1 MGRSANSPFTLPR
14 HLHSQERQLAIRKFN
29 EKAKAGIAYLLER
42 RVVPRTPDAIAE
54 FLQGTKGLSKRR
66 IGDYLGE
73 PSDFNTAV
81 LRAYTGL
88 FDFSSM
94 HFVEVRRA
102 RRACRARV
110 LDGWPDSGECPSSS
124 DRDPLP
130 RGLLIWDA

>member
-1 MGRSANSPFTLPR
+1 M
-14 HLHSQERQLAIRKFN
+14 
-29 EKAKAGIAYLLER
+29 
-42 RVVPRTPDAIAE
+42 PRTPDAVAE

-88 FDFSSM
+88 FNFSSM

-102 RRACRARV
+102 RRARRARRV
-110 LDGWPDSGECPSSS
+110 LAVCSRDGVIG
-124 DRDPLP
+124 
-130 RGLLIWDA
+130 

>member
-1 MGRSANSPFTLPR
+1 MGLDWAGAPTRNSHSIATHTRSTFTLAR
-14 HLHSQERQLAIRKFN
+14 HSHSQERQLAIRKFN

-42 RVVPRTPDAIAE
+42 RVVPRTPDAVAE

-88 FDFSSM
+88 FNFSSM

-102 RRACRARV
+102 RRARRARRV
-110 LDGWPDSGECPSSS
+110 LAVCSRDGVIG
-124 DRDPLP
+124 
-130 RGLLIWDA
+130 

>member
-1 MGRSANSPFTLPR
+1 MHTRSPFTLHR
-14 HLHSQERQLAIRKFN
+14 YSHSQERQLAIRKFN

-42 RVVPRTPDAIAE
+42 RVVPRTPDAVAE

-88 FDFSSM
+88 FNFSSM

-102 RRACRARV
+102 RRARV
-110 LDGWPDSGECPSSS
+110 LTVLAVCSRAGWTV
-124 DRDPLP
+124 
-130 RGLLIWDA
+130 

>member
-1 MGRSANSPFTLPR
+1 MGLDWAGAPTRHSHSIATHTRSTFTLAR
-14 HLHSQERQLAIRKFN
+14 HSHSQERQLAIRKFN

-42 RVVPRTPDAIAE
+42 RVVPRTPDAVAE

-88 FDFSSM
+88 FNFSSM

-102 RRACRARV
+102 RRVLACSPCSPCARV
-110 LDGWPDSGECPSSS
+110 TV
-124 DRDPLP
+124 
-130 RGLLIWDA
+130 